1 MRILSRAI
9 IFISF
14 IALTVFLGAYTL
26 FSPIDAYA
34 KSITIRT
41 DKPSY
46 HWGYNITITGKVDG
60 TGMLHLRILN
70 PFQNPVSSKY
80 FFPRWDGTFSQTILA
95 KGPLWSVTGNY
106 TVEVSG
112 IPSNTLRTTLY
123 FDSNRSSTWKNITK
137 LQALPLDQLRSGVAV
152 ENIQCNDGY
161 SLVIRAEDESPAC
174 VTPQTAQIL
183 GARGW
188 AIQVGTDIVL
198 EKPSSSARPFP
209 ICNSNP
215 AKEKRVREKQEILQE
230 ALSPPGKQ
238 HGKFGN
244 MTQNLPWS
252 FIGYDC
258 QDNTLE
264 VGILPKYFTEDL
276 IPKYFEIIRSIVGY
290 SIDIALSPQE
300 YAQPL

>member
-112 IPSNTLRTTLY
+112 IPSIRLGQHSTLILTVLAHGKTLRNCRPCHLT
-123 FDSNRSSTWKNITK
+123 SS
-137 LQALPLDQLRSGVAV
+137 
-152 ENIQCNDGY
+152 
-161 SLVIRAEDESPAC
+161 
-174 VTPQTAQIL
+174 
-183 GARGW
+183 
-188 AIQVGTDIVL
+188 
-198 EKPSSSARPFP
+198 
-209 ICNSNP
+209 
-215 AKEKRVREKQEILQE
+215 
-230 ALSPPGKQ
+230 
-238 HGKFGN
+238 
-244 MTQNLPWS
+244 
-252 FIGYDC
+252 
-258 QDNTLE
+258 
-264 VGILPKYFTEDL
+264 
-276 IPKYFEIIRSIVGY
+276 
-290 SIDIALSPQE
+290 
-300 YAQPL
+300 